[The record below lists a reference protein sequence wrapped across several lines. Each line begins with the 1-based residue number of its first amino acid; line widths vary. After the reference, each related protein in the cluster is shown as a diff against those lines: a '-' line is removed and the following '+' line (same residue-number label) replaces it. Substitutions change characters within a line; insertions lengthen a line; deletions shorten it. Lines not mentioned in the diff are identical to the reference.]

1 MSVITNACFC
11 ISPQKSEKIGARK
24 KKMIV
29 LLFPSKPCFVFC
41 LFLFVFFKRKWDEKL
56 KTSKH
61 AVCLCCQME
70 EIEISPRLWESG
82 ITLSAEDCGATDHC
96 TSSSCE
102 ICFLIASC
110 FCWFLFFF
118 CLFFLNLG
126 LSRPPPYFILFFLV
140 HSSFLSLSSPRNIFQ
155 LLMNHIGSNTDTWN
169 ISVAVSYLI
178 QSRCL

>member
-1 MSVITNACFC
+1 MFLFLSTEIRKNR
-11 ISPQKSEKIGARK
+11 GK
-24 KKMIV
+24 KKEDEDCFVVSIKT
-29 LLFPSKPCFVFC
+29 LFCFLFVFC
-41 LFLFVFFKRKWDEKL
+41 FFKRKWDEKL
-56 KTSKH
+56 KTSEH

-110 FCWFLFFF
+110 FCCPPHFFVFL
-118 CLFFLNLG
+118 
-126 LSRPPPYFILFFLV
+126 LV

-155 LLMNHIGSNTDTWN
+155 LLMNHIGSNMTHGTFLWLFPIWYRVD
-169 ISVAVSYLI
+169 VSEKV
-178 QSRCL
+178 C

>member
-1 MSVITNACFC
+1 MYLSTEIRKNR
-11 ISPQKSEKIGARK
+11 GK
-24 KKMIV
+24 KKEDD
-29 LLFPSKPCFVFC
+29 CFVVSIKTLFC
-41 LFLFVFFKRKWDEKL
+41 FLFVLDFFKRKWDKKL

-110 FCWFLFFF
+110 FCCLFFF
-118 CLFFLNLG
+118 KPGFVPPPCLF
-126 LSRPPPYFILFFLV
+126 YFYFFWYIPLFCPSAHLV
-140 HSSFLSLSSPRNIFQ
+140 TFFN
-155 LLMNHIGSNTDTWN
+155 
-169 ISVAVSYLI
+169 
-178 QSRCL
+178 C

>member
-1 MSVITNACFC
+1 MYLSTEIRKNR
-11 ISPQKSEKIGARK
+11 GK
-24 KKMIV
+24 KKEDD
-29 LLFPSKPCFVFC
+29 CFVVSIKTLFC
-41 LFLFVFFKRKWDEKL
+41 FLFGFFFLFFFKRKWDEKL

-110 FCWFLFFF
+110 FCWFLFF
-118 CLFFLNLG
+118 CLFVFFKPG
-126 LSRPPPYFILFFLV
+126 FVPPPSLFYFIFFGTFLFFV
-140 HSSFLSLSSPRNIFQ
+140 PQ
-155 LLMNHIGSNTDTWN
+155 LTS
-169 ISVAVSYLI
+169 
-178 QSRCL
+178 